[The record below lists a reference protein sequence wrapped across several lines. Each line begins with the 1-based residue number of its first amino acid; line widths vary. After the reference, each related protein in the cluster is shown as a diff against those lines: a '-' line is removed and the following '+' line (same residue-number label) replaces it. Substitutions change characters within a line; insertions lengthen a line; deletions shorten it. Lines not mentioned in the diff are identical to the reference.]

1 MKVQAIVLSAGT
13 GTRMKAALPKTLIG
27 FLGQPLF
34 LHAVRRLEDDPRVE
48 SLVLVCGQGYL
59 EAFERAVR
67 DAGCCKVKHVVV
79 GGERRCDSVANG
91 LGRLDFDTTHVVIH
105 DGARPYFSREAFA
118 AGLEAVCDYPAVI
131 LAVPVKPTIKEV
143 DPLTLLVR
151 STLRRDT
158 LWEAQT
164 PQIFQKEVL
173 FRAHA
178 QDKSDNPTDDAVL
191 VERLGLA
198 VRVIPGDY
206 RNIKLTT
213 PEDWPLAE
221 QLLKDCR

>member
-1 MKVQAIVLSAGT
+1 MKVQAIILNAGS
-13 GTRMKAALPKTLIG
+13 GTRMKAALPKTLIP

-34 LHAVRRLEDDPRVE
+34 LHAVRRFEDDPDVE
-48 SLVLVCGQGYL
+48 SLLLICGQGYL
-59 EAFERAVR
+59 ETFERAAR
-67 DAGCCKVKHVVV
+67 DAGCRKVKHIIA
-79 GGERRCDSVANG
+79 GGERRSDSVANG
-91 LGRLDFDTTHVVIH
+91 LARLDSDTTHVVVH
-105 DGARPYFSREAFA
+105 DGARPYFSQEAFA
-118 AGLEAVCDYPAVI
+118 VGLAAVRENPAVI

-143 DPLTLLVR
+143 DPRTFLVR
-151 STLRRDT
+151 STLTRDA

-173 FRAHA
+173 IRAHA

-221 QLLKDCR
+221 QLLKEHQ